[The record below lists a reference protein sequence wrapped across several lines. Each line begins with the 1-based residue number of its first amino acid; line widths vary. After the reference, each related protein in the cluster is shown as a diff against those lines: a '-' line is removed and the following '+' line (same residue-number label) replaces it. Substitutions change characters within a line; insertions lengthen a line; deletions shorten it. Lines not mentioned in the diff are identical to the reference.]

1 MKYHIS
7 IHISPYEIDNY
18 QTFIHQLRRN
28 LNYIDDEIIFS
39 PFLNLS
45 EYFYDWR
52 NSKLKSDYFVNRF
65 NELNNIVKDECKLDS
80 TVNFKDKILGAFSY
94 KTMFLEQY
102 QDKVDAFIWFDSD
115 MIFPDNA
122 IVSLIGAH
130 KALEDKHCIITP
142 QIHRL
147 WDETW
152 DVLVNEDYSNT
163 PASHDNYFG
172 FDGYKLFKNKDRD
185 LGVVKNEQN
194 FKFASGWCNLLS
206 SDLFKDY
213 IKFGGSTP
221 YLSDEQLLQRALQS
235 SGLLGTGERVLQA
248 ALPLY
253 KSRDENLVDRLFG
266 ETVGGSPMV
275 RNLITGGKSL
285 GALGEGKTERAL
297 GQATKLIPGVG
308 PITPV
313 RNVINQ
319 FIHGKTIDPY
329 PLVKERIDE

>member
-45 EYFYDWR
+45 NYFYNWEKSTFTAEYFIG
-52 NSKLKSDYFVNRF
+52 RF
-65 NELNNIVKDECKLDS
+65 KELNKTVKEYCVLDEH
-80 TVNFKDKILGAFSY
+80 VNFEELILGAFSY

-102 QDKVDAFIWFDSD
+102 KNEVDAFIWFDSD
-115 MIFPDNA
+115 MIFPDNT

-130 KALEDKHCIITP
+130 QALGDTNCIITP

-152 DVLVNEDYSNT
+152 DVLVNEDYINI

-172 FDGYKLFKNKDRD
+172 FDGYKLFKNNGKE
-185 LGVVKNEQN
+185 LSVTKSEQR
-194 FKFASGWCNLLS
+194 FKFASGWCNLLT

-213 IKFGGSTP
+213 IEFDYSLGHYGPDDTFIMNLLDYYKFNK
-221 YLSDEQLLQRALQS
+221 
-235 SGLLGTGERVLQA
+235 GEIISQ
-248 ALPLY
+248 Y
-253 KSRDENLVDRLFG
+253 IINNLVVTENYKHSLNQYKDYITKNDNIKTKEEFANEVNQAVGKRL
-266 ETVGGSPMV
+266 
-275 RNLITGGKSL
+275 NKI
-285 GALGEGKTERAL
+285 
-297 GQATKLIPGVG
+297 
-308 PITPV
+308 
-313 RNVINQ
+313 IN
-319 FIHGKTIDPY
+319 
-329 PLVKERIDE
+329 E

>member
-45 EYFYDWR
+45 KYFYNWED
-52 NSKLKSDYFVNRF
+52 STFDASYFVNRF
-65 NELNNIVKDECKLDS
+65 NELNNIVKEYCQLEEH
-80 TVNFKDKILGAFSY
+80 VNFEELILGAFSY

-102 QDKVDAFIWFDSD
+102 KDKVDAFIWFDSD

-122 IVSLIGAH
+122 IASLIVAH
-130 KALEDKHCIITP
+130 KSVEDKYCIITP

-152 DVLVNEDYSNT
+152 DILVNEDYKDI

-172 FDGYKLFKNKDRD
+172 FDGYQLFKHNGKD
-185 LGVVKNEQN
+185 LSVIKNEQK
-194 FKFASGWCNLLS
+194 FKFASGWCNLLT

-213 IKFGGSTP
+213 IDFNSSLGHYGPDDTFIMNILDYYKFNKKKNINQ
-221 YLSDEQLLQRALQS
+221 YII
-235 SGLLGTGERVLQA
+235 
-248 ALPLY
+248 
-253 KSRDENLVDRLFG
+253 KNLVVTENYKYNMNQYNDYI
-266 ETVGGSPMV
+266 
-275 RNLITGGKSL
+275 ITNKNILSKK
-285 GALGEGKTERAL
+285 EFTSKTTEAC
-297 GQATKLIPGVG
+297 QKHIKK
-308 PITPV
+308 I
-313 RNVINQ
+313 IN
-319 FIHGKTIDPY
+319 
-329 PLVKERIDE
+329 E

>member
-45 EYFYDWR
+45 NYFYNWEDSIF
-52 NSKLKSDYFVNRF
+52 NPGYFVDRF
-65 NELNNIVKDECKLDS
+65 NELNNIVKEYCVLDEHI
-80 TVNFKDKILGAFSY
+80 NFEELILGAFSY

-122 IVSLIGAH
+122 IASLIGAH
-130 KALEDKHCIITP
+130 QALGDTNCIITP

-152 DVLVNEDYSNT
+152 DVLVNEDYMDI

-185 LGVVKNEQN
+185 LSVIKNNKN
-194 FKFASGWCNLLS
+194 FKFASGWCNLLT

-213 IKFGGSTP
+213 IKFDYSLGHYGPDDTFIMC
-221 YLSDEQLLQRALQS
+221 LLDY
-235 SGLLGTGERVLQA
+235 
-248 ALPLY
+248 Y
-253 KSRDENLVDRLFG
+253 KYKGNNINQYIIENLVVTENYKYNLNQYKDYITENDNIKTKEKFTS
-266 ETVGGSPMV
+266 ETSKAVNEHLN
-275 RNLITGGKSL
+275 RI
-285 GALGEGKTERAL
+285 
-297 GQATKLIPGVG
+297 
-308 PITPV
+308 
-313 RNVINQ
+313 IN
-319 FIHGKTIDPY
+319 
-329 PLVKERIDE
+329 E

>member
-39 PFLNLS
+39 PYLNLS
-45 EYFYDWR
+45 TYFYDWR
-52 NSKLKSDYFVNRF
+52 NSKLKSDFFVNKF
-65 NELNNIVKDECKLDS
+65 NELNNIIKDECELDS

-102 QDKVDAFIWFDSD
+102 KDKVDAFIWFDSD

-122 IVSLIGAH
+122 IISLIGAH

-152 DVLVNEDYSNT
+152 DVLVNEDYTNI

-172 FDGYKLFKNKDRD
+172 FDGYKLFKNKERD
-185 LGVVKNEQN
+185 LSVIKNEQN
-194 FKFASGWCNLLS
+194 FKFASGWCNLLT

-213 IKFGGSTP
+213 IKFDYSLGHYGPDDTFIMC
-221 YLSDEQLLQRALQS
+221 LLDHYKHIGNNINQYIIKNLVVTENYKHSLNQYEDYITKNNGIKTKEEFASETNQAA
-235 SGLLGTGERVLQA
+235 GER
-248 ALPLY
+248 
-253 KSRDENLVDRLFG
+253 
-266 ETVGGSPMV
+266 
-275 RNLITGGKSL
+275 
-285 GALGEGKTERAL
+285 
-297 GQATKLIPGVG
+297 
-308 PITPV
+308 
-313 RNVINQ
+313 IN
-319 FIHGKTIDPY
+319 
-329 PLVKERIDE
+329 RIING